1 MSIRRFFFSIF
12 ESCEASP
19 GAPAAGM
26 SRTNRDVARV
36 SLSSSLPASF
46 LVPTASFSFYASITR
61 RNGTPHG
68 NGVLDGL
75 HGGPHLSPTQQ
86 LKGEGKHK
94 LTGEAFFRAVS
105 DIPFLQLQRFY
116 SDALPA
122 RAGVSRDVDLSVSA
136 ALTATHFSAKPTV
149 KRR

>member
-1 MSIRRFFFSIF
+1 MERHMGM
-12 ESCEASP
+12 ESLMGYTEGLISP
-19 GAPAAGM
+19 
-26 SRTNRDVARV
+26 
-36 SLSSSLPASF
+36 
-46 LVPTASFSFYASITR
+46 
-61 RNGTPHG
+61 
-68 NGVLDGL
+68 
-75 HGGPHLSPTQQ
+75 PTQQ